1 MSQKN
6 KIIEFQILSQ
16 EVKNLQEQFQNISS
30 SIQDLQVTKN
40 TLEELK
46 NLKKNKGILIPL
58 GHGIFTKGEIKNPND
73 LITSVGS
80 NILVEKDLGET
91 KEMIKENILNLSK
104 YSEKIEEELG
114 RNVEKMQELQK
125 EISEQEKQ

>member
-30 SIQDLQVTKN
+30 SIRDLQVTKN